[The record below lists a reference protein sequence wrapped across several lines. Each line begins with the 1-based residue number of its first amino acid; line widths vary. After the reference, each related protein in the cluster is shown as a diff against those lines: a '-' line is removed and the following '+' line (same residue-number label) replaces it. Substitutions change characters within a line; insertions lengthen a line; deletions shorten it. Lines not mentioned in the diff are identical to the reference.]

1 MIQVPTQARAA
12 SLDET
17 AEAQENHGRSRN
29 LGNS

>member
-17 AEAQENHGRSRN
+17 AEAQENHGPSRN
-29 LGNS
+29 LGNP